1 MKSSSE
7 SSGQKE
13 DREQES
19 DTCPS
24 IVWLLIQLSLKQGA
38 QRDPGSL
45 PPTGKDALN
54 QLPVLFHGHWP
65 EAGGPRT
72 PCAVESRCVRTCAA
86 ASGAEA
92 GRARQSGAVPAL
104 QEASGDEKTGQA
116 ASWSTGASSGSC
128 RREKALPPL
137 LLTISASFRA
147 RETTLSSFC
156 PASPSAEA
164 TKVKRG

>member
-72 PCAVESRCVRTCAA
+72 PCAVESRCVRTCAQQLQEQRQ
-86 ASGAEA
+86 GGP
-92 GRARQSGAVPAL
+92 GRAGQCQPCKRLQVMRKRAKQLPGARGPL
-104 QEASGDEKTGQA
+104 QGA
-116 ASWSTGASSGSC
+116 AGGKKHCLHFCSRSQH
-128 RREKALPPL
+128 PL
-137 LLTISASFRA
+137 EPERP
-147 RETTLSSFC
+147 R
-156 PASPSAEA
+156 
-164 TKVKRG
+164 